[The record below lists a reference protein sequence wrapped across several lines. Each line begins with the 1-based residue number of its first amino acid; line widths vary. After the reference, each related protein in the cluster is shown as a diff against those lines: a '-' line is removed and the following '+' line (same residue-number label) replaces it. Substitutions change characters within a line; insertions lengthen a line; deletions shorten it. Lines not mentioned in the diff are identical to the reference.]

1 MNIDQ
6 AQHKG
11 RILIVDDER
20 INRQVL
26 VSLLDDYEC
35 ILAKDGE
42 QALSRALSD
51 TPPDLILLDV
61 VMPKLDGYE
70 VCRRLKKDT
79 RSKDIPVI
87 FITVKGKVEEETS
100 GLELGAVDYIGKPFN
115 PAIVK
120 ARVANHIELKR
131 QRDLLTRLNNTDA
144 LTEIANRR
152 RFDEYLA
159 KIWKLA
165 WRTKS
170 TISLMVIDI
179 DYFKLFNDR
188 YGHVSGD
195 DCLTRVARVL
205 ERCADR
211 DSDLVA
217 RYGGEE
223 FAVVLASTDRQGVQ
237 RVAEQML
244 EVVMALS
251 IPHED
256 SEAADVVTI
265 SIGCASAEVSADMSA
280 ETLFDQAD
288 RALYQAKANG
298 RNRIELSD

>member
-1 MNIDQ
+1 MKTDHT
-6 AQHKG
+6 QHKG

-165 WRTKS
+165 WRTQS

-195 DCLTRVARVL
+195 DCLTQVARVL

-223 FAVVLASTDRQGVQ
+223 FAVVLPSTDRQGVQ

-256 SEAADVVTI
+256 SEVADVVTI
-265 SIGCASAEVSADMSA
+265 SIGCASAEVSADMSV